1 MRVRRPCV
9 AVGALLAIAA
19 IAACERRQRT
29 GDTGTRPSVV
39 AQGNVSST
47 DPAVLLALGDSQYF
61 RAAYD
66 SAQTTYQRAAEN
78 AGAQRDSATVARAL
92 TNLGLVAWRQ
102 GRFDEAKSIG
112 ERALAV
118 KLRLGLKDDLAKSFN
133 ALGMLAEDRGD
144 LDESRQRL
152 TEALASAEAVRDSG
166 YIAKIRGNLG
176 RTYNELGDFDR
187 ARTEMLAQRD
197 LAARLGDARTEAN
210 AINNLGMLETRVG
223 DPTAAIKWLSASRA
237 SYAKMQNAVGEENS
251 LGQFAVAYSQ
261 LGQPGRALA
270 YYDSALAVATR
281 HGLLEPEADDIE
293 LMAELYESAGNHA
306 RALDLL
312 RRARAVS
319 ESLGMQGKLG
329 HVALAEAHA
338 YASLGNQQLA
348 RARAREAAKRQDDAG
363 ARADGLTAELYVAEL
378 AQRARDTAEVHAALG
393 KARATAD
400 GIGAGW
406 ARIEFALGAARVA
419 DLARNPRGVLDALA
433 TSLRDTLLLTADERA
448 EAEALRARAYARLRQ
463 FELAVVAGR
472 QAVSSM
478 ERIRENLNP
487 GALRSSYTAERVD
500 AYADLVV
507 ALLTLGRVDEAFQV
521 ADQARGRGLVDQLGI
536 AVHDARRTGSA
547 REIAAADSLLRRID
561 ALIQRLRVA
570 DSIRAPRP
578 IRSPD
583 VESGRLARELSEARR
598 AYEAVLDRMPVAAPN
613 TAILGIGPRSV
624 TAVRGSLG
632 AGEALLEYLSTD
644 DRLLVFVLTRDR
656 TRYLEIP
663 IGSAEL
669 AERVHLARDLIA
681 ARGNSAEPAL
691 RELHE
696 RLIAPAERQG
706 LLAGIQKLVLVPH
719 GALSYLPFAA
729 LRSPDVAGRPRYLVE
744 RYSILTVGSASALS
758 VLRARK
764 LVPIGTDAAVLA
776 PLPRDLPST
785 RDEADAVVREI
796 GGARLSLGRDA
807 TEATARQALLGS
819 RIVHIASHGTLDA
832 DSPMFSSVELATP
845 QGAGARAD
853 DDGRLET
860 HEVLGLDI
868 RTRLVFLSGC
878 ETALGSSWS
887 TSYSRRD
894 DYATLA
900 QAFLFA
906 GADNVVATLWRID
919 DRAAAELAT
928 RFYAGLAA
936 SSPFDA
942 LAAAQRSLIRSGTYA
957 APYYWAAYTVSGSG
971 RFE

>member
-1 MRVRRPCV
+1 
-9 AVGALLAIAA
+9 
-19 IAACERRQRT
+19 
-29 GDTGTRPSVV
+29 
-39 AQGNVSST
+39 
-47 DPAVLLALGDSQYF
+47 
-61 RAAYD
+61 
-66 SAQTTYQRAAEN
+66 
-78 AGAQRDSATVARAL
+78 
-92 TNLGLVAWRQ
+92 
-102 GRFDEAKSIG
+102 
-112 ERALAV
+112 
-118 KLRLGLKDDLAKSFN
+118 
-133 ALGMLAEDRGD
+133 
-144 LDESRQRL
+144 
-152 TEALASAEAVRDSG
+152 
-166 YIAKIRGNLG
+166 
-176 RTYNELGDFDR
+176 
-187 ARTEMLAQRD
+187 
-197 LAARLGDARTEAN
+197 
-210 AINNLGMLETRVG
+210 MLETRVG
-223 DPTAAIKWLSASRA
+223 DPTAAIKWLTVSRA

-270 YYDSALAVATR
+270 YYDSALAVATA
-281 HGLLEPEADDIE
+281 HGLREPEADDVE

-312 RRARAVS
+312 RRARALS
-319 ESLGMQGKLG
+319 ESLGMQEKLG

-338 YASLGNQQLA
+338 YASLGNLRLA
-348 RARAREAAKRQDDAG
+348 RERAREAAKRQADAG
-363 ARADGLTAELYVAEL
+363 ARADGLSAELYVAEL
-378 AQRARDTAEVHAALG
+378 AQRAGDTAESRAALG
-393 KARATAD
+393 TAHGTAD

-406 ARIEFALGAARVA
+406 ARVEFALGAARVA

-433 TSLRDTLLLTADERA
+433 TSLADTLLLTADERA
-448 EAEALRARAYARLRQ
+448 ETEALRARAYARLRQ

-472 QAVSSM
+472 RAVSSM
-478 ERIRENLNP
+478 ERIRQNLNP

-521 ADQARGRGLVDQLGI
+521 ADQARGRGLVDQLAI
-536 AVHDARRTGSA
+536 AVQSTRRTGSA

-561 ALIQRLRVA
+561 ALIQRLRTA
-570 DSIRAPRP
+570 DSVRTPKP
-578 IRSPD
+578 LRSAD

-598 AYEAVLDRMPVAAPN
+598 AYEGVLDRMSVAAPN
-613 TAILGIGPRSV
+613 TAILGIGPRRV
-624 TAVRGSLG
+624 TAVRASLG
-632 AGEALLEYLSTD
+632 SGEALLEYLSAD
-644 DRLLVFVLTRDR
+644 DRLFVFVLTRDR
-656 TRYLEIP
+656 IRYLEIP

-681 ARGNSAEPAL
+681 TRGNSAEPAL
-691 RELHE
+691 RELYE

-706 LLAGIQKLVLVPH
+706 VLAGIRKLVLVPH

-729 LRSPDVAGRPRYLVE
+729 LRSPNVAGKPRYLVE
-744 RYSILTVGSASALS
+744 QYSLLTVGSASALS

-764 LVPIGTDAAVLA
+764 LAPIGTDAAVLA

-785 RDEADAVVREI
+785 RDEADAVVREF
-796 GGARLSLGRDA
+796 GRARLSLGRDA
-807 TEATARQALLGS
+807 TEAAARGALLGS
-819 RIVHIASHGTLDA
+819 RIVHIASHGTLDP
-832 DSPMFSSVELATP
+832 DSPMFSSVELAAP
-845 QGAGARAD
+845 REAGAHDD

-868 RTRLVFLSGC
+868 RSRLVFLSGC

-928 RFYAGLAA
+928 QFYAGLAT

-942 LAAAQRSLIRSGTYA
+942 LATAQRSLIRSGTYA

-971 RFE
+971 RSE